1 MEGQTWA
8 NTLNARPETPAAF
21 QSRGPTYELPE
32 WHRMEIV
39 LVSGE
44 TLEVNLKKLSVE
56 QRQNLWK
63 GIAFHAR
70 LTQTR

>member
-1 MEGQTWA
+1 MA
-8 NTLNARPETPAAF
+8 NELDARPQTPAAF

-39 LVSGE
+39 LAHGE
-44 TLEVNLKKLSVE
+44 TLEVKLKKLSVE
-56 QRQNLWK
+56 QRHNLWK
-63 GIAFHAR
+63 GMGFHAR